1 MRRILSISMT
11 ALLGFLLAAP
21 LFADSSSTL
30 PACCRR
36 DGAHH
41 CSAWMAS
48 SADRSVTSVGTRC
61 PAFPKA
67 TAAPTLHDFALSAVG
82 GAETPVFVHPT
93 AAPQTEARYRV
104 AFARSRQKRGPP
116 QLS

>member
-1 MRRILSISMT
+1 MRRALAISIT
-11 ALLGFLLAAP
+11 LLLGLTLAAP
-21 LFADSSSTL
+21 LFAASSSSL
-30 PACCRR
+30 PQCCRR
-36 DGAHH
+36 NGAHH
-41 CSAWMAS
+41 CSGEMAGG
-48 SADRSVTSVGTRC
+48 AERSFTAVGARC

-67 TAAPTLHDFALSAVG
+67 TAAPTLHDFAVSAAG

-93 AAPQTEARYRV
+93 SAPQTEARYRV